1 MYYPCFLLRIFMF
14 SPGLLWLCL
23 VILCFYPCF
32 DFFIARLTYMH
43 TYILMWLRGVTSK
56 EYKTT
61 AQWVTKVKIAGNMF
75 YIKPRVKSSVFKWRL
90 KLVIEDSIVTL
101 DGRLFQTRDAAAAKE
116 RSSMV
121 ERRVEGTTCEFVI
134 ADCLVLRRRLSIRY
148 AGAWPCR

>member
-1 MYYPCFLLRIFMF
+1 
-14 SPGLLWLCL
+14 
-23 VILCFYPCF
+23 
-32 DFFIARLTYMH
+32 
-43 TYILMWLRGVTSK
+43 
-56 EYKTT
+56 
-61 AQWVTKVKIAGNMF
+61 
-75 YIKPRVKSSVFKWRL
+75 L